1 MNRRRGQFSVS
12 DRTVEVENDFR
23 WRDLSRVSPKLGEM
37 KRLSPRQKAWGLVTG
52 TPEAFFL
59 RNPII
64 SQGVSLRIR
73 TLKGAI
79 AQAEYVSRNGE
90 LTLIDSEGRRRSTP
104 ALVQGALRG
113 WCLDNL
119 AITPTTRVV
128 DHLVLGVNGEAE
140 REGFERACLSWCQAH
155 LQGFP
160 WLIGFHY
167 DRPGHTHAHVLLRH
181 RNWDTGAF
189 FRLTPWDCDALR
201 EDLAARFVEAGVSA
215 NATSRATRGVFGPT
229 LRYAQRVLHGGK
241 LGPEVKAKI
250 EAEARQAIEAKE
262 VIEPAADRGRLSRA
276 QVFSY
281 AKGLIEH
288 ELKPSDDPEDLEL
301 ARRLEAYYRALPPV
315 RGLVESRALEIIEER
330 RREAERLEKEAE
342 AAEARR
348 DRGGPE
354 R

>member
-1 MNRRRGQFSVS
+1 MRWRQGQRSLLKP
-12 DRTVEVENDFR
+12 TAEVENDFR
-23 WRDLSRVSPKLGEM
+23 WRDLSRVSPGLGEM

-52 TPEAFFL
+52 AREAFTL
-59 RNPII
+59 RNPLI
-64 SQGVSLRIR
+64 SRGVSLRIR
-73 TLKGAI
+73 TLKEAM
-79 AQAEYVSRNGE
+79 AQAEYMNRNGE
-90 LTLIDSEGRRRSTP
+90 LVLIDSEGRRRSTP

-113 WCLDNL
+113 WCLDH
-119 AITPTTRVV
+119 AASKPTMRVA
-128 DHLVLGVNGEAE
+128 DQYILGVNGEAE

-155 LQGFP
+155 LQGHP

-167 DRPGHTHAHVLLRH
+167 DRPGHTHAHVLFRH
-181 RNWDTGAF
+181 RNWDTDVPFNPA
-189 FRLTPWDCDALR
+189 PWECDALR
-201 EDLAARFVEAGVSA
+201 EDLAARLVEAGVSA
-215 NATSRATRGVFGPT
+215 NATSRVTRGVFGTVP
-229 LRYAQRVLHGGK
+229 RYAQRARYGGE
-241 LGPEVKAKI
+241 LRPEVKAEV
-250 EAEARQAIEAKE
+250 EAEALQAIEAKE

-281 AKGLIEH
+281 ATGFIEH
-288 ELKPSDDPEDLEL
+288 ELKPSGDPEDLEL

-315 RGLVESRALEIIEER
+315 RGLVEARALEILEER